1 MHYLT
6 ELGDADHEED
16 TVPAEERDRAEL
28 RVGPDT
34 VDQVRQRQQ
43 GPGDHAQLGAGV
55 WGDQGQAHDHA
66 GSHVGAGD
74 GRVSGG
80 DGGVGAL

>member
-1 MHYLT
+1 M
-6 ELGDADHEED
+6 
-16 TVPAEERDRAEL
+16 
-28 RVGPDT
+28 
-34 VDQVRQRQQ
+34 RQRQQ

-55 WGDQGQAHDHA
+55 GGDQGQAHDHT